1 MQHLSIAKSLGQTGG
16 RLRRSH
22 VGWADRSGPPPQA
35 LSQGCGKRF
44 GTGLACKR
52 ISARASQVRSR
63 RGSASSGLL
72 VGFGWS
78 SEATPENAL
87 VNRDQRPNLRS
98 PLRYELRLVQTPC
111 IASEVGLDARTASQR
126 PHRNRKLTMLI
137 PATSENVAA
146 PHCSDER
153 AVNSQKM
160 ARGGRGVA
168 KF

>member
-1 MQHLSIAKSLGQTGG
+1 M
-16 RLRRSH
+16 
-22 VGWADRSGPPPQA
+22 
-35 LSQGCGKRF
+35 
-44 GTGLACKR
+44 
-52 ISARASQVRSR
+52 
-63 RGSASSGLL
+63 
-72 VGFGWS
+72 
-78 SEATPENAL
+78 
-87 VNRDQRPNLRS
+87 
-98 PLRYELRLVQTPC
+98 
-111 IASEVGLDARTASQR
+111 SEVGLDARTASQR